1 MGPKNIRFF
10 WENKDGGNRGTPPP
24 HACIGCLWSLQ
35 ILVVCI
41 VEFKEPNKLK
51 IEMQNHLKDSEA
63 KLSLHHKSFSQIWL
77 QESINRQY

>member
-1 MGPKNIRFF
+1 MGPENTHLFWKN
-10 WENKDGGNRGTPPP
+10 ENGGNRGTPL

>member
-1 MGPKNIRFF
+1 MGPENTHFF
-10 WENKDGGNRGTPPP
+10 GKIKMAGIGAP
-24 HACIGCLWSLQ
+24 HPYVYWLPWSLQ

-63 KLSLHHKSFSQIWL
+63 KLSLHHKSFLQIWL